1 MSINFSSTNMDLVI
15 LPVQSIF
22 TSLFELF
29 EENLVSDVRIKYMA
43 NANTHEKNIK
53 EI

>member
-1 MSINFSSTNMDLVI
+1 MSVNFSSTNIDLVI

-29 EENLVSDVRIKYMA
+29 EKNLVSEVRIKHI
-43 NANTHEKNIK
+43 ANTNTHGKNIK